1 MFLRHFSTTGFAPL
15 LAALAAGLLT
25 NLAFEPFGYFI
36 VAFFTLALLFRLWN
50 RASATKAAWLGF
62 LFGIGFF
69 GVGINWIYIS
79 VHDFGFASPIL
90 AGTTVVLL
98 ATIMSLFTAISGY
111 LQTKIHAPLIWRYLA
126 LIPAIWTLAEWT
138 RGWLFTGF
146 PWLYVGYSQTDT
158 WLAGWAPLTSV
169 LGVSLTVCTLAG
181 MISLLT
187 HKIRLI
193 PLGIAALILLI
204 GFIGSWTD
212 WTDESFKPINMAVV
226 QGDVSVIEKWD
237 RKNAIQMLDY
247 FVTESRAVDETDL
260 IIWPEIALSY
270 PDTHLEKIGLW
281 NILGQHSSDF
291 LVGTLEEEV
300 ELETTRYYNSA
311 YGISE
316 NALQKYRKARLVP
329 FGEYTP
335 FRRWLDWLNDLVSLP
350 ASDMTA
356 YELPQQPLLLA
367 GQLAGVSI
375 CYEDAFPGDI
385 IKMLPTATYLV
396 NISED
401 AWFGDRL
408 APHQRLQMSRMRAI
422 ETARPVVRA
431 ANKGIS
437 ASIDHRGQVI
447 DQLEQSEGKVLKT
460 TIVPTSGT
468 TPFVRYGFIPLLIL
482 CVVLIGLS
490 IVLSRNPESQI
501 D

>member
-1 MFLRHFSTTGFAPL
+1 MFLRHLSTTGFASL

-36 VAFFTLALLFRLWN
+36 VVFFTLAFLFRLWN
-50 RASATKAAWLGF
+50 SASPSQAAWLGF
-62 LFGIGFF
+62 MFGIGFY

-98 ATIMSLFTAISGY
+98 AVIMSLFTAISGY
-111 LQTKIHAPLIWRYLA
+111 LQTKIHASLIWRNLA

-169 LGVSLTVCTLAG
+169 LGVSFIVCTLAG
-181 MISLLT
+181 VLSHLS
-187 HKIRLI
+187 HKVRPI
-193 PLGIAALILLI
+193 PLGIAALIILI
-204 GFIGSWTD
+204 GFVGSRTD
-212 WTDESFKPINMAVV
+212 WTDETFKPIKVVVV

-237 RKNAIQMLDY
+237 RNNAIRLLDY
-247 FVTESRAVDETDL
+247 FVTESRAIADADL

-281 NILGQHSSDF
+281 NILGEHTADF
-291 LVGTLEEEV
+291 LVGTLEEEI

-316 NALQKYRKARLVP
+316 DDLQKYRKARLVP

-335 FRRWLDWLNDLVSLP
+335 FRRWLDWLNELVSLP
-350 ASDMTA
+350 ASDMTT
-356 YELPQQPLLLA
+356 YNPPQQPLLLA

-375 CYEDAFPGDI
+375 CYEDAFPSDI
-385 IKMLPTATYLV
+385 IKMLPAATYLV

-422 ETARPVVRA
+422 ESARPVVRA

-460 TIVPTSGT
+460 TIIPTSGT

-482 CVVLIGLS
+482 CVVLIGLT
-490 IVLSRNPESQI
+490 IVLNRNPKSQS

>member
-1 MFLRHFSTTGFAPL
+1 MFLRRFPTTGSAPL

-25 NLAFEPFGYFI
+25 NLAFEPFGYSI

-50 RASATKAAWLGF
+50 EASASRAAWLGF

-98 ATIMSLFTAISGY
+98 AAIMSLFTAISGF
-111 LQTKIHAPLIWRYLA
+111 LQTKIHVPQIWRYLA
-126 LIPAIWTLAEWT
+126 LMPAIWTLAEWL

-181 MISLLT
+181 VISLLS

-193 PLGIAALILLI
+193 PLGIAALIFLI
-204 GFIGSWTD
+204 GFVGSRTD
-212 WTDESFKPINMAVV
+212 WTDESFKPIDVVVV
-226 QGDVSVIEKWD
+226 QGDISVIEKWN
-237 RKNAIQMLDY
+237 RKNAIRLLDY
-247 FVTESRAVDETDL
+247 FVTASRAVGDADL

-281 NILGQHSSDF
+281 NILGQHPSDF

-300 ELETTRYYNSA
+300 ELETTRHYNSA

-316 NALQKYRKARLVP
+316 DGVQKYRKARLVP

-350 ASDMTA
+350 ASDMTT
-356 YELPQQPLLLA
+356 YQLPQQPLLLA

-385 IKMLPTATYLV
+385 IKMLPTAAYLV

-437 ASIDHRGQVI
+437 ASIDHWGRVI

-460 TIVPTSGT
+460 TIVPTSGI
-468 TPFVRYGFIPLLIL
+468 TPFVRFGFTPLLIL
-482 CVVLIGLS
+482 CVALIGLS
-490 IVLSRNPESQI
+490 IVLNRNPEGQV

>member
-1 MFLRHFSTTGFAPL
+1 M
-15 LAALAAGLLT
+15 
-25 NLAFEPFGYFI
+25 
-36 VAFFTLALLFRLWN
+36 
-50 RASATKAAWLGF
+50 
-62 LFGIGFF
+62 
-69 GVGINWIYIS
+69 
-79 VHDFGFASPIL
+79 
-90 AGTTVVLL
+90 
-98 ATIMSLFTAISGY
+98 
-111 LQTKIHAPLIWRYLA
+111 
-126 LIPAIWTLAEWT
+126 
-138 RGWLFTGF
+138 
-146 PWLYVGYSQTDT
+146 
-158 WLAGWAPLTSV
+158 
-169 LGVSLTVCTLAG
+169 
-181 MISLLT
+181 
-187 HKIRLI
+187 
-193 PLGIAALILLI
+193 
-204 GFIGSWTD
+204 
-212 WTDESFKPINMAVV
+212 VV

-237 RKNAIQMLDY
+237 RNNAIRLLDY
-247 FVTESRAVDETDL
+247 FVTESRAIADADL

-281 NILGQHSSDF
+281 NILGEHTADF
-291 LVGTLEEEV
+291 LVGTLEEEI

-316 NALQKYRKARLVP
+316 DDLQKYRKARLVP

-335 FRRWLDWLNDLVSLP
+335 FRRWLDWLNELVSLP
-350 ASDMTA
+350 ASDMTT
-356 YELPQQPLLLA
+356 YEPPQQPLLLA

-375 CYEDAFPGDI
+375 CYEDAFPSDI
-385 IKMLPTATYLV
+385 IKMLPAATYLV

-422 ETARPVVRA
+422 ESARPVVRA

-482 CVVLIGLS
+482 CVVLIGLT
-490 IVLSRNPESQI
+490 IILNRNPESQS